1 MLIRYWAMFL
11 RLGAAAYLTL
21 ASFLWLSLITAKE
34 PLIKALG
41 GLGAAQVMGYAAF
54 FIAIF
59 FALPHVWAWRPDS
72 RGQGVAIFNKLGRA
86 AWGLAGGGLSLV
98 GLALTAS
105 AIFALKPF
113 GVPAALLALMTGSA
127 LLGGGGAQ
135 LWSAWQAAIQ
145 QGAPE
150 QQQQAAHI
158 KRVAELA
165 RHQRGRL
172 TVGEVAAELGLPRP
186 QVDAL
191 MRRMSDE
198 GWCEQRVNTA
208 GAGFYYFP
216 DFADPAAKRDIFED
230 DDGVV
235 FDAEVNQAQQAEQRR
250 SQRRS

>member
-1 MLIRYWAMFL
+1 MFL

-21 ASFLWLSLITAKE
+21 ASFLWLSLISAE
-34 PLIKALG
+34 DPLIKALG
-41 GLGAAQVMGYAAF
+41 GLGMAQVIGYAAF
-54 FIAIF
+54 FWAIF

-72 RGQGVAIFNKLGRA
+72 LGQGVALFNRLGRG
-86 AWGLAGGGLSLV
+86 AWGLAGAGLALV

-113 GVPAALLALMTGSA
+113 GVNTALVALLTGSA
-127 LLGGGGAQ
+127 LLGGGSAQ
-135 LWSAWQAAIQ
+135 LWSAWQAALQ

-158 KRVAELA
+158 KRIAELA

-186 QVDAL
+186 QVDVL
-191 MRRMSDE
+191 MRRMSEE

-216 DFADPAAKRDIFED
+216 DFADPDSKRDIFED

-235 FDAEVNQAQQAEQRR
+235 FDAEVNQQAQQEAKHGR
-250 SQRRS
+250 SQRRRS